1 MRRLLAAWINAALV
15 ARSRSYSLLSRRDA
29 CDAFIALSC
38 DERGVLRVWDM
49 RFTGAGGEWIMTRA
63 DPDFY
68 QRFVGTVSADGT
80 RNDPYPDASEDKGTT
95 WRKDFDLTFER
106 HA

>member
-1 MRRLLAAWINAALV
+1 MRRLLAAWINASLV
-15 ARSRSYSLLSRRDA
+15 AHSRSYSLLSRRDA
-29 CDAFIALSC
+29 RAAFIALSC
-38 DERGVLRVWDM
+38 DERGVLWVWDM
-49 RFTGAGGEWIMTRA
+49 CFTGAGGEWIMTSA

-80 RNDPYPDASEDKGTT
+80 RIDTHPDASEDKGTT